1 MPGGPL
7 VDGAESPTSEEAV
20 TFTPTVAAVMLT
32 AEKGRKRGRIL
43 KPIKIVASS
52 DHAGLK
58 LRKVL
63 VEQLRNRGVDVEDL
77 GPHSAEPIDYPDEA
91 AKVAHRVGVG
101 AGEDVRG
108 LLVCGSGVGMCMA
121 ANKVD
126 GVRAVDAWNV
136 ESARLSRAHNDANVL
151 CLGERLL
158 SEADAS
164 AILEAWLVTPFE
176 GGRHARR
183 VAKVDHMND
192 RVATAPHAAQGK

>member
-1 MPGGPL
+1 
-7 VDGAESPTSEEAV
+7 
-20 TFTPTVAAVMLT
+20 
-32 AEKGRKRGRIL
+32 L

-58 LRKVL
+58 LRRVL
-63 VEQLRNRGVDVEDL
+63 VKELRDRGVDVEDL
-77 GPHSAEPIDYPDEA
+77 GPDSPEPIDYPDEA

-101 AGEDVRG
+101 ADADVRG

-121 ANKVD
+121 ANKFA
-126 GVRAVDAWNV
+126 GVRAVDAWDL

-158 SEADAS
+158 SEANAS
-164 AILEAWLVTPFE
+164 AILDAWLVTPFE

-192 RVATAPHAAQGK
+192 STAPGNSR

>member
-1 MPGGPL
+1 
-7 VDGAESPTSEEAV
+7 
-20 TFTPTVAAVMLT
+20 MLT
-32 AEKGRKRGRIL
+32 AEKGRKRGRNL

-63 VEQLRNRGVDVEDL
+63 VKGLRDRGVEVEDL
-77 GPHSAEPIDYPDEA
+77 GPDSAEPIDYPDEA
-91 AKVAHRVGVG
+91 AKVGHRVGADG
-101 AGEDVRG
+101 GQDVRG
-108 LLVCGSGVGMCMA
+108 LLVCASGVGMCMA
-121 ANKVD
+121 ANKID
-126 GVRAVDAWNV
+126 GVRAVDAWSV

-158 SEADAS
+158 SEADAT
-164 AILEAWLVTPFE
+164 AILDAWLVTPFE

-192 RVATAPHAAQGK
+192 VAPRAAGSNSR

>member
-1 MPGGPL
+1 
-7 VDGAESPTSEEAV
+7 
-20 TFTPTVAAVMLT
+20 MLT
-32 AEKGRKRGRIL
+32 REKGRERGRNL

-58 LRKVL
+58 LRKTL
-63 VEQLRNRGVDVEDL
+63 VKGLRDRCVEVEDL
-77 GPHSAEPIDYPDEA
+77 GPDSAEPIDYPDEA
-91 AKVAHRVGVG
+91 AKVAHRVG

-108 LLVCGSGVGMCMA
+108 LLVCASGVGMCMA
-121 ANKVD
+121 ANKID
-126 GVRAVDAWNV
+126 GVRAVDAWSV

-164 AILEAWLVTPFE
+164 AILDAWLVTPFE

-183 VAKVDHMND
+183 VEKVDHMND
-192 RVATAPHAAQGK
+192 SAPRAARSNNR